1 MGNDL
6 IKTAFRSQYP
16 GGLYIQTSG
25 MSPEN
30 HILVDYF
37 KSIAGFS
44 YENARSILPKH
55 YLAKGIFLNTTHF
68 IPDRFKEPL
77 PGRWALIKKGLYRQD
92 VGLVVTDKFKE
103 ARGSERIIVVVPRL
117 KLPSLEQANPKET
130 DKNRTHQRRPKTPLD
145 SSSPHA
151 IAQRFGLNVQLICR
165 HESCSE
171 REPDECPHGDK
182 RYRLFGQV
190 IDAASGFV
198 VLKKSIHDIEEAVTI
213 SDRDLALFKERL
225 SDLWNNVHDP
235 PRPQSWSLVASER
248 VEVNGLIGITDGALG
263 EIVSTEPKVCI
274 VRLDVEDAEHPVPYR
289 YLRKFLRVGDV
300 VGVPK
305 NIPGLRQLNQN
316 LIAESGLAHTEVERV
331 QTPDEGFV
339 VAVTKDMV
347 DVYLKE
353 LELLLTLHRNSVRF
367 ITVANTASYPS
378 QMSLLPK
385 ELPSPVKW
393 RDHFGVVN
401 ESALQ
406 VISRMTHHVDYG
418 TGLYTGQTPYE
429 GLEVILQGT
438 HQKRGN
444 RMTVKGMRA
453 DPKFK
458 SGLGVTLQTR
468 MVQSVVSADAEY
480 DYDHIRRADN
490 HRFLHDLTQPPG
502 MNEPIHGVSTNSYF
516 TFKLGYVPTYTLREK
531 MEFGIIPS
539 PVVPQAPIHSLPP
552 SFPSHEQSPLTSID
566 GIPGSTPAWTREE
579 QAELRA
585 GVDTWNP
592 SSPTYWFANLELR
605 KSLAGLDVKIATV
618 SSGDQRAEICTVD
631 GDIVV
636 KEVSM
641 VSNRRQYG
649 RILDASEISTERCTW
664 DVGELRTSQH
674 LFVVARG
681 KYVGRIC
688 RRVGYRQ
695 NATHAYVDFD
705 FVVRAITLTKDSS
718 LHGGNTMIE
727 ALDPYVAAVFEVDRK
742 DLLVIAI
749 TAKQQKQ
756 GRDLVKKLQEIDWNK
771 GLLDWNQR
779 L

>member
-6 IKTAFRSQYP
+6 IKMAFRSQYP
-16 GGLYIQTSG
+16 GGLYIQMSG

-30 HILVDYF
+30 HILADYF

-55 YLAKGIFLNTTHF
+55 YLVKGVFLNTPHF

-92 VGLVVTDKFKE
+92 VGLVVTDSFKE
-103 ARGSERIIVVVPRL
+103 AWGSERIIVVVPQL
-117 KLPSLEQANPKET
+117 KLPSLEQANPQKT
-130 DKNRTHQRRPKTPLD
+130 DKNRTHQCRPKTPLD

-151 IAQRFGLNVQLICR
+151 IAQRFGLKVQLICR
-165 HESCSE
+165 HESCSK

-182 RYRLFGQV
+182 HYRLFGQV
-190 IDAASGFV
+190 INAASGFV

-248 VEVNGLIGITDGALG
+248 VEVNGFIGITNGALG

-274 VRLDVEDAEHPVPYR
+274 VHLDVEDAEHSVPYR
-289 YLRKFLRVGDV
+289 YLRKVLRVGDV
-300 VGVPK
+300 IGVPK

-339 VAVTKDMV
+339 VAVTKDTV

-393 RDHFGVVN
+393 QDHFGVVN

-444 RMTVKGMRA
+444 
-453 DPKFK
+453 
-458 SGLGVTLQTR
+458 
-468 MVQSVVSADAEY
+468 
-480 DYDHIRRADN
+480 
-490 HRFLHDLTQPPG
+490 
-502 MNEPIHGVSTNSYF
+502 
-516 TFKLGYVPTYTLREK
+516 
-531 MEFGIIPS
+531 
-539 PVVPQAPIHSLPP
+539 
-552 SFPSHEQSPLTSID
+552 
-566 GIPGSTPAWTREE
+566 
-579 QAELRA
+579 
-585 GVDTWNP
+585 
-592 SSPTYWFANLELR
+592 
-605 KSLAGLDVKIATV
+605 
-618 SSGDQRAEICTVD
+618 
-631 GDIVV
+631 
-636 KEVSM
+636 
-641 VSNRRQYG
+641 
-649 RILDASEISTERCTW
+649 
-664 DVGELRTSQH
+664 
-674 LFVVARG
+674 
-681 KYVGRIC
+681 
-688 RRVGYRQ
+688 
-695 NATHAYVDFD
+695 
-705 FVVRAITLTKDSS
+705 
-718 LHGGNTMIE
+718 
-727 ALDPYVAAVFEVDRK
+727 
-742 DLLVIAI
+742 
-749 TAKQQKQ
+749 
-756 GRDLVKKLQEIDWNK
+756 
-771 GLLDWNQR
+771 
-779 L
+779 